1 MAVIA
6 CFAAITVGDRP
17 PDRTSLPSFTPAAT
31 AVARASLRSRPALP
45 RLDMAGLTL
54 VGITVNTADTE
65 PTLVASYLGPHGCKL
80 DLRAG
85 PAGRDMPA
93 MTGSSSHRWAV
104 DGTAYELVAHGMP
117 DWRFA
122 LISEAAER
130 QTRSGRLPR
139 RMEQR
144 LREARS
150 SAPPCAG

>member
-1 MAVIA
+1 
-6 CFAAITVGDRP
+6 
-17 PDRTSLPSFTPAAT
+17 
-31 AVARASLRSRPALP
+31 
-45 RLDMAGLTL
+45 
-54 VGITVNTADTE
+54 
-65 PTLVASYLGPHGCKL
+65 
-80 DLRAG
+80 
-85 PAGRDMPA
+85 
-93 MTGSSSHRWAV
+93 MTGSSRHRWTV
-104 DGTAYELVAHGMP
+104 DDIAYELVAHGMP